1 MDRNDDD
8 PGLLRL
14 EVVLLARIRTAAVLG
29 VEALAVDVEIDIA
42 NGLPSFT
49 TVGLPLGAVKEG
61 RERVAAA
68 FGNSGYQLPLR
79 RITVNLAPADVQKR
93 GSAFDLPIAIGILA
107 ASGQIPDDRI
117 SRTLFLGELG
127 LEGDLRPVR
136 GALPIALAARAMGC
150 AELILPEANVAEAAV
165 VDGVTVRGAAT
176 LTAVCRHLAAGPE
189 LAAVHTDAAE
199 MMRGQPASDVDFA
212 DVKAQSAAKRA
223 LEVAAAGGHNVLLIG
238 PPGAGKTML
247 ARRLPSILPSLTLA
261 EALDVTRIH
270 SVAGLL
276 PAGQALVSHR
286 PFRAPHHTVSY
297 AGLIGGGAIPRPG
310 EVSLAHHGVLFLDEV
325 AELPSNVLEVLRQPL
340 EDGHVTISRAA
351 MTLAY
356 PARFLLIASMNPCPC
371 GFLGDVSRPCCCPPM
386 AVQKYRAKISGPLL
400 DRVDIHLNVPPVAY
414 EDLAA
419 KAPAESSSTVRARVE
434 AARDR
439 QLHRFRHVKGVYA
452 NAHMG
457 PRELGREVRVDAAT
471 EAVLK
476 SAIVKLGLS
485 ARAYH
490 RVLKLART
498 LADLEG
504 SADVGPSH
512 VTEAIQYRVLDRG
525 AQ

>member
-1 MDRNDDD
+1 
-8 PGLLRL
+8 LLS
-14 EVVLLARIRTAAVLG
+14 RIRSAAVLG
-29 VEALAVDVEIDIA
+29 VEALAVDVEIDIT

-68 FGNSGYQLPLR
+68 LGNSGYLLPLR

-107 ASGQIPDDRI
+107 ASGQIPDDRLE
-117 SRTLFLGELG
+117 RTLFLGELG
-127 LEGDLRPVR
+127 LEGDLRPIR
-136 GALPIALAARAMGC
+136 GALPIAMAAAALGC
-150 AELILPEANVAEAAV
+150 DQLILPEANVAEAAV
-165 VDGVTVRGAAT
+165 VEGIAVRGAAN
-176 LTAVCRHLAAGPE
+176 LMAVCRHLGCDDI
-189 LAAVHTDAAE
+189 LAAVHTDAI
-199 MMRGQPASDVDFA
+199 MHMRDAPPSDLDFA
-212 DVKAQSAAKRA
+212 DVKAQGAAKRA
-223 LEVAAAGGHNVLLIG
+223 LEVAAAGAHNVLLIG
-238 PPGAGKTML
+238 PPGTGKTML
-247 ARRLPSILPSLTLA
+247 ARRLPSIMPSLTLG

-276 PAGQALVSHR
+276 PAGQALVTRR

-297 AGLIGGGAIPRPG
+297 AGLIGGGSIPRPG

-351 MTLAY
+351 MTLSY

-371 GFLGDVSRPCCCPPM
+371 GYLGDASRQCCCPPM
-386 AVQKYRAKISGPLL
+386 AIQKYRAKISGPLL
-400 DRVDIHLNVPPVAY
+400 DRVDIHMNVPAVKY
-414 EDLAA
+414 DELATRTA
-419 KAPAESSSTVRARVE
+419 AESSETVRTRVE

-439 QLHRFRHVKGVYA
+439 QLHRFRGLAGIYA
-452 NAHMG
+452 NGHMG
-457 PRELGREVRVDAAT
+457 PRELSRFVRVDAAT

-476 SAIVKLGLS
+476 RAIVSLGLS

-504 SADVGPSH
+504 VDQVGPTH
-512 VTEAIQYRVLDRG
+512 VAEAIQYRVLDRG
-525 AQ
+525 